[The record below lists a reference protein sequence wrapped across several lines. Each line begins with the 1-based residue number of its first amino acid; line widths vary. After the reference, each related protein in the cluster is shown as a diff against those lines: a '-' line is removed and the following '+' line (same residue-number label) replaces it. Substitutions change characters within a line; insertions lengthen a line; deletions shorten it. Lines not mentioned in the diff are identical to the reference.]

1 MASAANVSLGDV
13 AILSIR
19 DGSLV
24 VEMGIVY
31 TASTDPILVTAFVQR
46 IQAAATNV
54 SYLFAS
60 QPALIQAF
68 GTPYVTAVNT
78 ATKVGREIK
87 PGSVRLNV
95 DCSRRCSMPLD
106 SCLVHICAAMPL
118 QHCLC

>member
-1 MASAANVSLGDV
+1 MQHEFVLPNVLHLQGMAAAANVTLNDV

-24 VEMGIVY
+24 VEMGVVY

-78 ATKVGREIK
+78 ATKVSTKE
-87 PGSVRLNV
+87 
-95 DCSRRCSMPLD
+95 
-106 SCLVHICAAMPL
+106 
-118 QHCLC
+118 